1 MADEAELAAG
11 TIVEFD
17 SELTTPTYPDE
28 LLGVMSFGA
37 LGEMAEPKERTT
49 LKDTTKQYGAG
60 MKDAPDKTIKL
71 QIYALNT
78 EQKAFIAHAIAND
91 TLKIRVT
98 YPAGVGMQSGRIAE
112 MEWKLLGFESDDVTG
127 EDWQMGTI
135 NAKQNSIS
143 WTDAVATP

>member
-1 MADEAELAAG
+1 MADEAQLAAG

-17 SELTTPTYPDE
+17 SVLDTPTFPDE

-37 LGEMAEPKERTT
+37 LGEMAESKERTT

-60 MKDAPDKTIKL
+60 MKDAPDKSIKF
-71 QIYALNT
+71 QIYALDT
-78 EQKAFIAHAIAND
+78 EQKAFIAAAIATG
-91 TLKIRVT
+91 TLKIKVT
-98 YPAGVGMQSGRIAE
+98 YPTPVGADSGRVAI

-135 NAKQNSIS
+135 NAKQNSIA
-143 WTDAVATP
+143 WTDAVATA

>member
-11 TIVEFD
+11 TTVKFD
-17 SELTTPTYPDE
+17 IDLVTPSFADE

-37 LGEMAEPKERTT
+37 LGEMAESKERTT

-60 MKDAPDKTIKL
+60 MKDAPDKTIKF

-78 EQKAFIAHAIAND
+78 AQNTFTAHAIA
-91 TLKIRVT
+91 TKTVKIEVQ
-98 YPAGVGMQSGRIAE
+98 YPAGEGMATGRKAV

-135 NAKQNSIS
+135 NAKQNSIV
-143 WTDAVATP
+143 WTDAVAV